1 MAQRRVKDRWTGM
14 AKKADA
20 HSILSS
26 HRISLKTV
34 RRRNGTVDQYYSIQF
49 TYSKG
54 KKQQFTDETEE
65 GVRKKV
71 YDFFGISLMTFR
83 ELYDKWQNDPDLS
96 EDEKKKA
103 QAARYGF
110 MRYVDWLGPKVAAD
124 VSSEDILEAGKRHMA
139 GGCKAGSANT
149 QIRNIRHMYDY
160 GIKRGVVTSNPAL
173 GAKKFRAQETAF
185 ERDYL
190 TERQIAEFLNN
201 CLKHEEYIFAVFF
214 ICGIDMDRFVPL
226 RWKDVDF
233 ENSRI
238 DINRRME
245 SRRSFEIVELERT
258 QKVVLEEPRIAFDY
272 LKLELREQADTLG
285 IRAEELQRS
294 DRFIIT
300 HPGKDTNT
308 SRHAFSLRLD
318 NFLRRKTQADYRM
331 GDIFFSSAVYAFK
344 AECDM
349 PSVASII
356 GYKKTIEMF
365 RNPENYDLFERKKRR
380 SVNDYFDELYYG
392 RQE

>member
-1 MAQRRVKDRWTGM
+1 MKGRWTGM
-14 AKKADA
+14 AKKVDA
-20 HSILSS
+20 HSVLAS

-34 RRRNGTVDQYYSIQF
+34 RRRNGAVDQYYSIQF
-49 TYSKG
+49 TYPKG
-54 KKQQFTDETEE
+54 AKQQFTGQTEE
-65 GVRKKV
+65 EVRKKV
-71 YDFFGISLMTFR
+71 YEFFGISLMTFR

-96 EDEKKKA
+96 EGEKKKA
-103 QAARYGF
+103 LAARYGF

-124 VSSEDILEAGKRHMA
+124 VSSEDILEAGKRHIA

-173 GAKKFRAQETAF
+173 GVKKFRAQETAF

-190 TERQIAEFLNN
+190 TDRQIAEFLNN

-226 RWKDVDF
+226 RWKDIDF
-233 ENSRI
+233 ENNRI

-318 NFLRRKTQADYRM
+318 NFLRRKTQADYKM
-331 GDIFFSSAVYAFK
+331 GDIFFTSAVYAFK

-365 RNPENYDLFERKKRR
+365 RNPENYDLFERKRSR

>member
-1 MAQRRVKDRWTGM
+1 MKGRRTGM
-14 AKKADA
+14 AKKVDA
-20 HSILSS
+20 HSVLAS

-34 RRRNGTVDQYYSIQF
+34 RRRNGAVDQYYSIQF
-49 TYSKG
+49 TYPKG
-54 KKQQFTDETEE
+54 AKQQFTGQTEE
-65 GVRKKV
+65 EVRKKV
-71 YDFFGISLMTFR
+71 YEFFGISLMTFR

-96 EDEKKKA
+96 EGEKKKA
-103 QAARYGF
+103 LAARYGF

-124 VSSEDILEAGKRHMA
+124 VSSEDILEAGKRHIA

-173 GAKKFRAQETAF
+173 GVKKFRAQETAF

-190 TERQIAEFLNN
+190 TDRQIAEFLNN

-226 RWKDVDF
+226 RWKDIDF
-233 ENSRI
+233 ENNRI

-272 LKLELREQADTLG
+272 LKLELMEQADTLG

-318 NFLRRKTQADYRM
+318 NFLRRKTQADYKM
-331 GDIFFSSAVYAFK
+331 GDIFFTSAVYAFNMHSK
-344 AECDM
+344 QNAIC
-349 PSVASII
+349 
-356 GYKKTIEMF
+356 
-365 RNPENYDLFERKKRR
+365 RL
-380 SVNDYFDELYYG
+380 
-392 RQE
+392 

>member
-1 MAQRRVKDRWTGM
+1 
-14 AKKADA
+14 
-20 HSILSS
+20 
-26 HRISLKTV
+26 
-34 RRRNGTVDQYYSIQF
+34 
-49 TYSKG
+49 
-54 KKQQFTDETEE
+54 
-65 GVRKKV
+65 
-71 YDFFGISLMTFR
+71 
-83 ELYDKWQNDPDLS
+83 
-96 EDEKKKA
+96 
-103 QAARYGF
+103 
-110 MRYVDWLGPKVAAD
+110 
-124 VSSEDILEAGKRHMA
+124 
-139 GGCKAGSANT
+139 
-149 QIRNIRHMYDY
+149 
-160 GIKRGVVTSNPAL
+160 
-173 GAKKFRAQETAF
+173 
-185 ERDYL
+185 
-190 TERQIAEFLNN
+190 
-201 CLKHEEYIFAVFF
+201 
-214 ICGIDMDRFVPL
+214 MDRFVPL
-226 RWKDVDF
+226 RWKDIDF
-233 ENSRI
+233 ENNRI

>member
-1 MAQRRVKDRWTGM
+1 MKGRWTGM
-14 AKKADA
+14 AKKVDA
-20 HSILSS
+20 HSVLAS

-34 RRRNGTVDQYYSIQF
+34 RRRNGAVDQYYSIQF
-49 TYSKG
+49 TYPKG
-54 KKQQFTDETEE
+54 AKQQFTGQTEE
-65 GVRKKV
+65 EVRKKV
-71 YDFFGISLMTFR
+71 YEFFGISLMTFR
-83 ELYDKWQNDPDLS
+83 ELYDKWQNDPDLC
-96 EDEKKKA
+96 EGEKKKA
-103 QAARYGF
+103 LAARYGF

-173 GAKKFRAQETAF
+173 GVKKFRAQETAF

-190 TERQIAEFLNN
+190 TDRQIAEFLNN

-226 RWKDVDF
+226 RWKDIDF
-233 ENSRI
+233 ENNRI

>member
-1 MAQRRVKDRWTGM
+1 MKDRWTGM
-14 AKKADA
+14 AKKVDA
-20 HSILSS
+20 HSVLAS

-34 RRRNGTVDQYYSIQF
+34 RRRNGAVDQYYSIQF
-49 TYSKG
+49 TYPKG
-54 KKQQFTDETEE
+54 AKQQFTGQTEE
-65 GVRKKV
+65 EVRKKV
-71 YDFFGISLMTFR
+71 YEFFGISLMTFR

-96 EDEKKKA
+96 EGEKKKA
-103 QAARYGF
+103 LAARYGF

-124 VSSEDILEAGKRHMA
+124 VSSEDILEAGKRHIA

-149 QIRNIRHMYDY
+149 QIRHIYDY

-173 GAKKFRAQETAF
+173 GVKKFRAQETAF

-190 TERQIAEFLNN
+190 TDRQIAEFLNN

-226 RWKDVDF
+226 RWKDIDF
-233 ENSRI
+233 ENNRI

-318 NFLRRKTQADYRM
+318 NFLRRKTQADYKM
-331 GDIFFSSAVYAFK
+331 GDIFFTSAVYAFK

>member
-1 MAQRRVKDRWTGM
+1 M
-14 AKKADA
+14 AKKVDA
-20 HSILSS
+20 HSVLAS

-49 TYSKG
+49 TYPKG
-54 KKQQFTDETEE
+54 TKQQFTGQTEE
-65 GVRKKV
+65 EVRKKV

-103 QAARYGF
+103 MAARYGF
-110 MRYVDWLGPKVAAD
+110 MRYVKWLGSKVAAD
-124 VSSEDILEAGKRHMA
+124 ISSEDILEAGKRHIA

-149 QIRNIRHMYDY
+149 QIRSIRHMYDY

-173 GAKKFRAQETAF
+173 GVKRFRVQETAF

-190 TERQIAEFLNN
+190 TDRQITEFLDN
-201 CLKHEEYIFAVFF
+201 CLKHEEYIFAAFI
-214 ICGIDMDRFVPL
+214 ICGIDMDSFVPL

-233 ENSRI
+233 EDNRI

-245 SRRSFEIVELERT
+245 SRRSFDIVDLERT
-258 QKVVLEEPRIAFDY
+258 QKVVLEEPKMAFDY
-272 LKLELREQADTLG
+272 LKLELRKQADNLG

-294 DRFIIT
+294 DRFITT

-308 SRHAFSLRLD
+308 SRQAFSLRLD
-318 NFLRRKTQADYRM
+318 AFLRRKTQADYKM
-331 GDIFFSSAVYAFK
+331 GDIFFTSAVYAFK
-344 AECDM
+344 AECDL

-365 RNPENYDLFERKKRR
+365 RNPENYDLYERKMSR
-380 SVNDYFDELYYG
+380 SVNDYFDELYSNSGSPLDY
-392 RQE
+392 E